1 MAVIKSSLAKLEIA
15 TAADA
20 YTSCGHI
27 TSVTYDPGVST
38 EGTTALQST
47 VMQEQPLLDNPTLQ
61 IEGHVD
67 LADTAQDEIR
77 TAFASADKTFQ
88 YNGGDDT
95 PVVLTLEDTSTTY
108 SFSTDT
114 IVTAYS
120 ESRPATGLPTFSATL
135 KANTAVV
142 IA

>member
-1 MAVIKSSLAKLEIA
+1 MAVIKSASATLEIA

-20 YTSCGHI
+20 MTEAVHI

-47 VMQEQPLLDNPTLQ
+47 VMEEQPLLDNPTLQ

-67 LADTAQDEIR
+67 LACTAQDEIR
-77 TAFASADKTFQ
+77 TAFAAAAKTFQ
-88 YNGGDDT
+88 YDGGSST

-108 SFSTDT
+108 SFGTDT
-114 IVTAYS
+114 IVTSYS
-120 ESRPATGLPTFSATL
+120 ESRPASGLPTFSCTL
-135 KANTAVV
+135 KANSAVT